1 MTIAGRNKFLILG
14 IIITS
19 ALCIVGTG
27 SIVFLIRHNMLH
39 NIATPHKPLYECFP
53 QWHLLTYNRL
63 AVITGTLAFPVIAA
77 ILLIYMYLIFEKTH
91 AFEISFFSLFI
102 FGIAFEALK
111 LLFPLFNAHAALSTW
126 TLFIAR
132 AILFARFFAF
142 LSLFVASLF
151 AYKTFTQET
160 LAIIFL
166 LCFISFSLIHIVP
179 INIVITSSFASFSHY
194 YTALL
199 YWFNG
204 IICLL
209 SIISFL
215 LTGILRNIA
224 EYKKAGLSLITLFFA
239 YTLLLYCGSWPC
251 IAAGI
256 ALFFFGGFS
265 FVRTIHRFYLWQ

>member
-1 MTIAGRNKFLILG
+1 MTIAGRNKLLILG

-19 ALCIVGTG
+19 ALCIVGIG

-39 NIATPHKPLYECFP
+39 TIAIPQKPLYAWFA
-53 QWHLLTYNRL
+53 QFHLLAYNRL
-63 AVITGTLAFPVIAA
+63 AVIIGTLAFPVITT

-111 LLFPLFNAHAALSTW
+111 LLFPLFNANAALSTW

-132 AILFARFFAF
+132 AILFSRFFAF
-142 LSLFVASLF
+142 FSLFVASLF
-151 AYKTFTQET
+151 AYKIFTQET
-160 LAIIFL
+160 LPIIFL

-179 INIVITSSFASFSHY
+179 INIAKTNSFASFSHY
-194 YTALL
+194 YTMLL

-209 SIISFL
+209 SISSFL

-224 EYKKAGLSLITLFFA
+224 EYKKAGLSLIILFFA
-239 YTLLLYCGSWPC
+239 YTFLLYCGSWPC
-251 IAAGI
+251 IAVGMV
-256 ALFFFGGFS
+256 LFFFGGFS
-265 FVRTIHRFYLWQ
+265 FVRAIHRFYLWQ